1 MPIELFGISIGRA
14 KKEALT
20 SPTPVDKKVQSF
32 VLPDL
37 DDAMPVDAGGYY
49 GIGIDLD
56 GSLRSEAQFI
66 TKYREMAMHPEIE
79 QAVED
84 ICNESI
90 ILSESRRFP
99 VSVVL
104 DYAKISDSA
113 KESIQREF
121 AYILRLLDFNNKGY
135 EIFRRWYID
144 GKGYYHMIVNPNQP
158 RKGIIEMRPIDAAKI
173 KKIAKVDKKTL

>member
-56 GSLRSEAQFI
+56 EAGSAATNYMVVNRIYPQADTTNTQDTTLTFQFGASDIPRATPVYGTATTFDIATDHKIDSRAAGRYLSYKLTI
-66 TKYREMAMHPEIE
+66 TDNKDFE
-79 QAVED
+79 
-84 ICNESI
+84 
-90 ILSESRRFP
+90 LSGFDLDVIPTGRR
-99 VSVVL
+99 
-104 DYAKISDSA
+104 
-113 KESIQREF
+113 
-121 AYILRLLDFNNKGY
+121 
-135 EIFRRWYID
+135 
-144 GKGYYHMIVNPNQP
+144 
-158 RKGIIEMRPIDAAKI
+158 
-173 KKIAKVDKKTL
+173 